1 MKEVTLEYCNDL
13 MKKYEKFKETAEPH
27 MFPLLLLYDT
37 KLKPAHKDLN
47 AHWDKE
53 HGAIFIRSMEN
64 IVFPKLGVTL

>member
-1 MKEVTLEYCNDL
+1 
-13 MKKYEKFKETAEPH
+13 

-37 KLKPAHKDLN
+37 KLEPAHKDLN